1 MQLTKDQTYDQVRKG
16 CRLILRYDS
25 AATAFVGTAENTTN
39 AILSRVRVEIHLS
52 NGAELGPTTPVNV
65 APGETIDIR
74 LPAAGQSFETWSA
87 HAEVG

>member
-1 MQLTKDQTYDQVRKG
+1 MVGQLTKR
-16 CRLILRYDS
+16 RSNI
-25 AATAFVGTAENTTN
+25 
-39 AILSRVRVEIHLS
+39 

-74 LPAAGQSFETWSA
+74 LPAAGQSFETWST